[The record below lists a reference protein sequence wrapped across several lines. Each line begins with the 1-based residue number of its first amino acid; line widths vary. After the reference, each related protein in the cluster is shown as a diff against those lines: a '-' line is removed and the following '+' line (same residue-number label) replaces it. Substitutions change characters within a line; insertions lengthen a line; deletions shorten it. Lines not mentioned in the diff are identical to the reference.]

1 MIRFRFLLAAAGVLL
16 LVVWGWYKLGRTSA
30 LNKEAAPLS
39 IDHVKSADPLDT
51 PAGWR
56 YRQNMPRHWRYIMLQ
71 K

>member
-1 MIRFRFLLAAAGVLL
+1 MKRSLFLLAAAGVLL
-16 LVVWGWYKLGRTSA
+16 LIVCGLHKLGKSDAPRQEAMPVSIGHVRSA
-30 LNKEAAPLS
+30 K
-39 IDHVKSADPLDT
+39 PLDT

>member
-1 MIRFRFLLAAAGVLL
+1 MKRSLFLLAAAGVLL
-16 LVVWGWYKLGRTSA
+16 LIVWGLCKMGGPASPRQ
-30 LNKEAAPLS
+30 EATPVS
-39 IDHVKSADPLDT
+39 IGHVKNADPLDT